1 MGLTLVIT
9 NQTGT
14 TMSRDNELALDLFML
29 GYERNELVHMLN
41 EANQLIESLRNELD
55 ALKEELNKQ
64 WKHSSHSS
72 SSCQH
77 SSIG

>member
-9 NQTGT
+9 DQTGT

-55 ALKEELNKQ
+55 ALKEELNK
-64 WKHSSHSS
+64 
-72 SSCQH
+72 
-77 SSIG
+77 

>member
-1 MGLTLVIT
+1 MVIT

-55 ALKEELNKQ
+55 ALKEELGK
-64 WKHSSHSS
+64 
-72 SSCQH
+72 
-77 SSIG
+77 